1 MTIPTGMTT
10 VLATITTPND
20 GAPPP
25 TGTESGGGLY
35 WADMA
40 SLYLK
45 DVVAELRR
53 VGEVVFKS
61 RYRAPMLVVVG
72 KAGELSGANVGYDQ
86 TMVAKPN
93 GSVEPEFALID
104 RVFVVTKAPHAPRGP
119 VGLGRSGENDIV
131 IPEYS
136 LSKRHCFFE
145 FEPAGTKITDCGSTN
160 GTIVGDLRIGS
171 GESAKVGDGTRIA
184 MGRFAFVFHTAAGFH
199 AHVQDLLP

>member
-1 MTIPTGMTT
+1 
-10 VLATITTPND
+10 
-20 GAPPP
+20 
-25 TGTESGGGLY
+25 
-35 WADMA
+35 MA

-61 RYRAPMLVVVG
+61 RYRSPMLVVVG
-72 KAGELSGANVGYDQ
+72 KAAELSGANVGFEQ
-86 TMVAKPN
+86 TMVATPN
-93 GSVEPEFALID
+93 EAVEPEFALID
-104 RVFVVTKAPHAPRGP
+104 RVFAVTKAPHAPRGP
-119 VGLGRSGENDIV
+119 VALGRSGTNDIV

-136 LSKRHCFFE
+136 LSKRHCYFE

-171 GESAKVGDGTRIA
+171 GESTLVANGARMA

-199 AHVQDLLP
+199 AHVRELNP